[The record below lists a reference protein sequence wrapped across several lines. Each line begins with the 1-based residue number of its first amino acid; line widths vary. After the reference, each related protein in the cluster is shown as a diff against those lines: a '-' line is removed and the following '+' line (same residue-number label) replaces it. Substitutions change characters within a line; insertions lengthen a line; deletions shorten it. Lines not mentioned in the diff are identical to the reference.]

1 MQNTYSKT
9 VAILLA
15 IFLGGLGAH
24 KFYQGKWIQG
34 LIYLLLAWTFVPAVL
49 AIVDAIVIAATP
61 SHKLVRK

>member
-34 LIYLLLAWTFVPAVL
+34 LIYLLLAWTFVPAFL